1 MEIVLI
7 YKVYHINGQ
16 TASNQNR
23 LNMNLAFHALTK
35 LFKNIKMKIDSGIYT
50 VSISIGL
57 KEEFDILDYNLL
69 S

>member
-1 MEIVLI
+1 
-7 YKVYHINGQ
+7 
-16 TASNQNR
+16 
-23 LNMNLAFHALTK
+23 MNLAFHALTK